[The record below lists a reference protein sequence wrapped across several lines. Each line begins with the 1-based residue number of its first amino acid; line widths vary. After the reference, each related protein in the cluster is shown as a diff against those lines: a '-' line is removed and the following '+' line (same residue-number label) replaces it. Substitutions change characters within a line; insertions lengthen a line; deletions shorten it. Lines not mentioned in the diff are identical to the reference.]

1 MQAVMG
7 MDPDKMILIFPAA
20 LVAIFIVVT
29 LQKYMC
35 DRPNVYMGLVLPGL
49 CFIAAT
55 IMAVRPFF
63 VVGPGEHVGF
73 INFCLRMWLTFNIP
87 TIVFMFPFLKSW
99 KQRKMQAEAQQST
112 QPDTQQEQE
121 DVL

>member
-49 CFIAAT
+49 CFISAT

-63 VVGPGEHVGF
+63 VVGQGEHVGL

-87 TIVFMFPFLKSW
+87 TIVFVKNGELVD
-99 KQRKMQAEAQQST
+99 KQAGACSEGDLRAKIEKNLSKRI
-112 QPDTQQEQE
+112 
-121 DVL
+121 